1 MNKIEIV
8 NWSEYQHYKDRCPPW
23 IKLHSNLLNS
33 QMWVMLDDASRL
45 LAIALMV
52 LASKHH
58 NEIPASPDFIKKV
71 AHLKKCDLKPL
82 IDIDFCR
89 LIADDSTVLA
99 DASSLLSSPL
109 PLKEPVM
116 VSSKVKHGEMGM
128 VRLTAEEYAKLLDKH
143 DQKWVNEAITI
154 LDSYVA
160 SSGKKYASHYAVMK
174 EGGWVA
180 DKVRKNPKRLGT
192 ANGAVI

>member
-1 MNKIEIV
+1 MNKIELC

-45 LAIALMV
+45 LAVALMV

-58 NEIPASPDFIKKV
+58 NEIPANPDFIKKV
-71 AHLKKCDLKPL
+71 AHLKKCDFKPL

-89 LIADDSTVLA
+89 LIADDSGVLA

-109 PLKEPVM
+109 SSIEPVKAP
-116 VSSKVKHGEMGM
+116 SKVRYGEMQK
-128 VRLTAEEYAKLLDKH
+128 VRLSGEEYSKLLTKH
-143 DQKWVNEAITI
+143 DQAWLDKAIEI
-154 LDSYVA
+154 LDGYIA
-160 SSGKKYASHYAVMK
+160 ASGKKYASHYAVMK
-174 EGGWVA
+174 TGGWVD
-180 DKVRKNPKRLGT
+180 DKILKEPVKPRL
-192 ANGAVI
+192 VI